1 MTGTKS
7 WLPLYESPSSHWAKD
22 ECNWRKGLQHL
33 RHVCT
38 AKPDCDVC
46 SWRAQTSKKHC
57 IEYLHSPP
65 GSTLQSPEAAHLA
78 VLTLPKQLHHQWQHS
93 SVSSSRLFFQWRWS
107 HGSSGWSWWSSTNH
121 HQVGQHCGATTEACR
136 TAGSPSPWW
145 CYCQHCSPSY
155 YNNTSQKCSSTGC
168 LRLHSHQ
175 AKPICVA
182 GGRHTDWKVCKT
194 ALPALLAGCAVFA
207 QKLVHQGSYTSGYR
221 QHSNHFLVADTNQQV
236 TLKQMEQMM
245 DALTSSPCMSDNV
258 SKHKGLM
265 LLLIACLQWGQV
277 CSSYQP
283 DLRTKLHT
291 KPGYPGCT
299 NCDVLDCSVPPSV
312 VAQ

>member
-1 MTGTKS
+1 LKHIGRQKTWWWQCRATLHFVIDFAAMTGTKS
-7 WLPLYESPSSHWAKD
+7 WLPLHESPSSHWAKD
-22 ECNWRKGLQHL
+22 ECNWRKSLQHL

-65 GSTLQSPEAAHLA
+65 GSTLQSPEAAHMA

-107 HGSSGWSWWSSTNH
+107 HGSFGWSWWSSTKH
-121 HQVGQHCGATTEACR
+121 HQLGQHCGATTEACR

-145 CYCQHCSPSY
+145 CYCCQHCSPSY

-168 LRLHSHQ
+168 LQLHAHQ

-194 ALPALLAGCAVFA
+194 ALPALLACCAVFA
-207 QKLVHQGSYTSGYR
+207 QKLVRKGSYTRGPTQVATGNTPTTSWLQILINRWRWYR
-221 QHSNHFLVADTNQQV
+221 WSKWWMPWPHPLVCQTTCQNIKAW
-236 TLKQMEQMM
+236 
-245 DALTSSPCMSDNV
+245 C
-258 SKHKGLM
+258 
-265 LLLIACLQWGQV
+265 CCW
-277 CSSYQP
+277 
-283 DLRTKLHT
+283 
-291 KPGYPGCT
+291 
-299 NCDVLDCSVPPSV
+299 
-312 VAQ
+312 